1 MPFPLVLQTFPRPDE
16 GRGRSKVD
24 GRSKTLRRST
34 IHTKMITN
42 KNLEI
47 CFRIR
52 FCNGKANE
60 FPQIFFR
67 IRFRNDY
74 VGHAQATTV
83 GHAYEI
89 N

>member
-1 MPFPLVLQTFPRPDE
+1 M
-16 GRGRSKVD
+16 
-24 GRSKTLRRST
+24 KTILTTPTPHIT

-52 FCNGKANE
+52 FRNGKANI

-67 IRFRNDY
+67 ICFRNDH
-74 VGHAQATTV
+74 VGHAQATTA

-89 N
+89 K

>member
-1 MPFPLVLQTFPRPDE
+1 M
-16 GRGRSKVD
+16 D
-24 GRSKTLRRST
+24 GGQAITT

-52 FCNGKANE
+52 FRNGKANKL
-60 FPQIFFR
+60 PRIFFR
-67 IRFRNDY
+67 ICFCNDH
-74 VGHAQATTV
+74 VGQAQATTE

-89 N
+89 NQNPGDFLSLSLS

>member
-1 MPFPLVLQTFPRPDE
+1 MENSDLESFGL
-16 GRGRSKVD
+16 SA
-24 GRSKTLRRST
+24 
-34 IHTKMITN
+34 IHTRIITN

-52 FCNGKANE
+52 FRNAIETNK

-67 IRFRNDY
+67 ICFRNDH
-74 VGHAQATTV
+74 VGHAQATTA

-89 N
+89 NQNPGDFLSLSLS